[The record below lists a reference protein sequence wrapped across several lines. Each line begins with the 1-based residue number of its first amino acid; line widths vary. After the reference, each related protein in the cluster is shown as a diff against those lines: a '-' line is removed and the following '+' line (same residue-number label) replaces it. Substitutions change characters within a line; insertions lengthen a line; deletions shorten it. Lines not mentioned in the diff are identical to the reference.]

1 MSNNDTPSSQDRP
14 DASRSEP
21 AVSDA
26 VEATETYETDE
37 GVVFYDADNP
47 LAWLQSRDTVR
58 LDDAA

>member
-1 MSNNDTPSSQDRP
+1 MSTNDTPSSQDRA

-26 VEATETYETDE
+26 IAATETYETDE

-47 LAWLQSRDTVR
+47 LAWMQAGATVR